1 MKAFLVAAF
10 VLAVVVSSS
19 HALEVSSQF
28 QHQDGLGGYAY
39 GYHEPNSKK
48 HEHRSHTGHLHGE
61 YSYVDGHGE
70 IQHVKYVAGP
80 HEGFKVVAATNLPKG
95 PEAPVVAAASGFAYG
110 HPHHYPLAH
119 IVIGKDGV
127 PIDTPEVQI
136 ARKKHLHALAEAKA
150 ATGGGF
156 GGGYDDGFY

>member
-1 MKAFLVAAF
+1 MKVILVAVF
-10 VLAVVVSSS
+10 VLAVGVVS
-19 HALEVSSQF
+19 AIPFDVSSQF
-28 QHQDGLGGYAY
+28 QKQDGYGGYAY

-48 HEHRSHTGHLHGE
+48 HEHKSPDGHLHGE
-61 YSYVDGHGE
+61 YSYIDGHGE

-80 HEGFKVVAATNLPKG
+80 HSGFNVVAATNLPKG
-95 PEAPVVAAASGFAYG
+95 PEAGIAAPIAAASDFIYHG
-110 HPHHYPLAH
+110 PHAH

-156 GGGYDDGFY
+156 EHGFGGDFY

>member
-1 MKAFLVAAF
+1 MKVFLVAVG
-10 VLAVVVSSS
+10 VLVVVATSS
-19 HALEVSSQF
+19 AIEVSSQF
-28 QHQDGLGGYAY
+28 HKQDGYGGYAY

-48 HEHRSHTGHLHGE
+48 HEHRSHDGHLQGE
-61 YSYVDGHGE
+61 YSYIDGHGE

-80 HEGFKVVAATNLPKG
+80 HTGFNVVAASNLPKG
-95 PEAPVVAAASGFAYG
+95 PDAAAAVPVPHHVGFSYG
-110 HPHHYPLAH
+110 HPYPLAH

-127 PIDTPEVQI
+127 PIDTPEVQL

-156 GGGYDDGFY
+156 GGDFY